1 MTLGEYIIKYRLS
14 HDLSQRQFARMTGLS
29 NSYISM
35 IERDCNPSSGKPI
48 APTMAAFRSIAA
60 AMGMSVDEL
69 CTIIDDTPINTID
82 YDPEPEDE
90 LWEIREAMRNRPEM
104 KTLFSLTKNASAADV
119 RQAIK
124 IIEALKGD
132 DGDDTGA

>member
-1 MTLGEYIIKYRLS
+1 MTLGEYIIKYRS
-14 HDLSQRQFARMTGLS
+14 DHGLSQRQFARMTGLS

-48 APTMAAFRSIAA
+48 TPTMAAFRSIAA

-69 CTIIDDTPINTID
+69 FAIIDDTPVNTED
-82 YDPEPEDE
+82 CDPDDE
-90 LWEIREAMRNRPEM
+90 LWELRETLRRRPEM
-104 KTLFSLTKNASAADV
+104 QTLFSLTNNASAADV
-119 RQAIK
+119 RQEIK
-124 IIEALKGD
+124 IIEALIGD